1 MTYLLF
7 RLFNNV
13 FNWVFR
19 MCENE
24 RNSDEFVLNRRNGSL
39 ILLHRKKKTDRK
51 LTIVAILQTLDFIV
65 DRPAILLS
73 SRHSCKFCKIQSTA
87 VRRITNIID
96 RWPRNLP
103 FDFSSDI
110 SWFCPRLEVKMSS
123 WFRFQ
128 YRAQTVIRSNIR
140 IKNDGSFRSH
150 ESERCATTSRP
161 FLFLIYVHTQWLHNY
176 NLR

>member
-24 RNSDEFVLNRRNGSL
+24 RNSDEFVLNHRNGSL

-65 DRPAILLS
+65 DSPAILLS

-87 VRRITNIID
+87 VRRIMNIID
-96 RWPRNLP
+96 DRAIFRLIFRQTSADSVHVWKWKCRAG
-103 FDFSSDI
+103 FGFSI
-110 SWFCPRLEVKMSS
+110 EPRLWSV
-123 WFRFQ
+123 
-128 YRAQTVIRSNIR
+128 R
-140 IKNDGSFRSH
+140 ILELKTTALFGATKANDVQQRLV
-150 ESERCATTSRP
+150 
-161 FLFLIYVHTQWLHNY
+161 LFFF
-176 NLR
+176 